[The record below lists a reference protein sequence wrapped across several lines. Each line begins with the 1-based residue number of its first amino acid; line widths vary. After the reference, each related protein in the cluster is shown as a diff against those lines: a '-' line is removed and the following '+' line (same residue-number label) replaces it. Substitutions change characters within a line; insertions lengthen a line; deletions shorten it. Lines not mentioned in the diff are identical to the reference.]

1 MAIADTQEQ
10 ANQMARA
17 VKVEYKSLGKPIL
30 TIKDAIAAKS
40 FFSIPTNSSL
50 NKVGNAE
57 GKHSNLVIII
67 NHNYAIVLDAI
78 SKAEHKISG
87 EISCGTQYHFHM
99 ETQVKVSL

>member
-1 MAIADTQEQ
+1 MYAGQVVAMAIADTQEQ

-30 TIKDAIAAKS
+30 TITDAIAAKS

-57 GKHSNLVIII
+57 GKHSNFGY
-67 NHNYAIVLDAI
+67 NNQ
-78 SKAEHKISG
+78 S
-87 EISCGTQYHFHM
+87 
-99 ETQVKVSL
+99 